1 MHSFISHEFLYS
13 YVCTGSLTPLSV
25 LIPHPTTPTPILM
38 FLLNTYYVV
47 RDVLSFLGQKGSLL
61 PGAESCGKPWMTPVS
76 PHLCEELLDAQSH
89 WEVQ

>member
-1 MHSFISHEFLYS
+1 M
-13 YVCTGSLTPLSV
+13 GSLTPLSV

-61 PGAESCGKPWMTPVS
+61 QGAESLWQA
-76 PHLCEELLDAQSH
+76 LDDACFTASL
-89 WEVQ
+89 